1 MKTINKIMVAVDFS
15 EYSLTTVEYAAK
27 LAKDVGADLLFTN
40 VYNQRDIDA
49 MNTVATRVPNFSAK
63 KYVDEHIKERKG
75 RLQDLAKQLAQSG
88 LTVETHV
95 RIGVPF
101 EALLKEI
108 KEKGPDLLVMGTKGR
123 SNLAD
128 MLIGSCAQKL
138 FRYSPIPLLSIRD
151 SRSID

>member
-15 EYSLTTVEYAAK
+15 DYSLAAVEYAAK
-27 LAKDVGADLLFTN
+27 LAKDVGAELLFTN

-75 RLQDLAKQLAQSG
+75 RLQDLSKQLRQDK

-95 RIGVPF
+95 RIGIPF
-101 EALLKEI
+101 NALLQEIREKE
-108 KEKGPDLLVMGTKGR
+108 PDLLVMGTKGR
-123 SNLAD
+123 SNLVD
-128 MLIGSCAQKL
+128 MLIGSCAQKM
-138 FRYSPIPLLSIRD
+138 FRLSPIPLLSIRENQSVD
-151 SRSID
+151 